1 MNFLGIDIGTQGV
14 KAGLYDA
21 EGRSLAEVFEPSRP
35 HRPAPGVVEEDPEFQ
50 LASTCRLIRECL
62 EKSGTPEIAAL
73 AIAGQMAGVIGIGAD
88 GRAVTPYDS
97 WLDTRCDA
105 QITRMQR
112 EAGDAVLAATG
123 NAPSF
128 NHGPK
133 ILWWK
138 EEHPD
143 VFARVAAFVQPG
155 GYVAMRLC
163 ELAADAACLD
173 TTYLH
178 FSGFA
183 DSRRRCWEEDLCRA
197 FGVPVEKLP
206 RIVEPH
212 ARLGAVTPSMAG
224 TTGLRAGT
232 PVMAGCGDTA
242 ASFLACGATAPG
254 LCVDVAGTASVFAAT
269 TDAFAPDRYG
279 GTLGCAQSATPGLWH
294 PYAYINGGGLN
305 LEWFRREFGAE
316 AGAPDDFAA
325 LNALAGAVAPRDDL
339 PFFVPHLGG
348 RVSPGW
354 PSLRGSWAGLAWDH
368 GRAELFRAVLES
380 VALEYAL
387 YRQALRRLLP
397 DAPFAELRITGGG
410 EKSAVWNQ
418 LKADV
423 LQMPIV
429 QIERG
434 GGAPMGA
441 AMLAGVGLG
450 ALPSLPETAARWVRL
465 GRRFD
470 PDSSLAAPYRQRL
483 ARYEDLLDRLYGWS
497 GASLVQKIS

>member
-1 MNFLGIDIGTQGV
+1 MNLLGIDIGTQGV
-14 KAGLYDA
+14 KAALYGVDGDCRA
-21 EGRSLAEVFEPSRP
+21 EAFEPSQP

-50 LASTCRLIRECL
+50 FASVCRLVRRCVEL
-62 EKSGTPEIAAL
+62 AGAGEVAAV

-97 WLDTRCDA
+97 WLDTRCGG
-105 QITRMQR
+105 QITRLQQ
-112 EAGDAVLAATG
+112 EAGAAVLRATG

-138 EEHPD
+138 DERPD
-143 VFARVAAFVQPG
+143 DYARIAVFVQPG
-155 GYVAMRLC
+155 GYAAMRLC
-163 ELAADAACLD
+163 GLTAADAFID
-173 TTYLH
+173 TSYLH

-183 DSRRRCWEEDLCRA
+183 DTCGKRWDPRLCDA
-197 FGVPVEKLP
+197 FGIAAAKLP
-206 RIVEPH
+206 RIVDPT
-212 ARLGAVTPSMAG
+212 ATVGSVIPAMAAA
-224 TTGLRAGT
+224 TGLRAGT
-232 PVMAGCGDTA
+232 PVVAGCGDTA
-242 ASFLACGATAPG
+242 ASFLACGATVPG

-269 TDAFAPDRYG
+269 TGAFAPDIHG
-279 GTLGCAQSATPGLWH
+279 GTLGCGPSATPGLWH
-294 PYAYINGGGLN
+294 PYAYINGGGMN
-305 LEWFRREFGAE
+305 LEWFRREFGGT
-316 AGAPDDFAA
+316 AGAPVGLEELD
-325 LNALAGAVAPRDDL
+325 ALAAAVPLAASL

-354 PSLRGSWAGLAWDH
+354 PSLRGGWTGVTWDH
-368 GRAELFRAVLES
+368 GRGALFRAMLES

-387 YRQALRRLLP
+387 YQKALRRLLP
-397 DAPFAELRITGGG
+397 ETALTELRITGGG

-441 AMLAGVGLG
+441 AMLAGAGVGL
-450 ALPSLPETAARWVRL
+450 LPSLPETAAHWVRL
-465 GRRFD
+465 GRRFAPD
-470 PDSSLAAPYRQRL
+470 PSLADHYRHRA
-483 ARYEDLLDRLYGWS
+483 ARYQDLLERLHGW
-497 GASLVQKIS
+497 AAAPA